1 MQDCP
6 GFVISSARTHERN
19 ASSEMYYVLSELLE
33 QEEVNASP
41 VSGISGL
48 SIVTFQGDPVQVLGK
63 IQEMIEDNPLF
74 QYTLKVVPF
83 QYKVSTSIENL
94 KEAAIKLCIKIAE
107 ANTWKINVRRR
118 HTQIPRTEIIG
129 AIANEINRGKV
140 KLESPDHY
148 VIVEILG
155 KWTYLAVSSI
165 PELSVFV
172 SQFNE
177 DEDED
182 DFTF

>member
-1 MQDCP
+1 M
-6 GFVISSARTHERN
+6 
-19 ASSEMYYVLSELLE
+19 
-33 QEEVNASP
+33 
-41 VSGISGL
+41 
-48 SIVTFQGDPVQVLGK
+48 IV
-63 IQEMIEDNPLF
+63 DNPLF
-74 QYTLKVVPF
+74 QYTLKIVPF